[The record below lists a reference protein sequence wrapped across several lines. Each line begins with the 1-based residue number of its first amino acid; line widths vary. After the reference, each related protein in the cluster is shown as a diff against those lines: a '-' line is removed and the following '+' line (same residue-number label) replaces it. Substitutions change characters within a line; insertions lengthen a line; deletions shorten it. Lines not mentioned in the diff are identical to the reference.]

1 VCRIA
6 SDRLLRSMRES
17 LPAAWIPTHGLAEKI
32 ECPLLILHGEADP
45 IFSAAGVQRIYDEA
59 KSKDKTILLYP
70 NAWHCSLGYDNE
82 AARLMADWMAERL
95 K

>member
-1 VCRIA
+1 
-6 SDRLLRSMRES
+6 MRES